1 MKKIGESAKKC
12 KLLLTKT
19 EKLYLTNIS
28 FSASHFCGLPK
39 VHKSKQINEGIQQ
52 QNNEYIKIHEP
63 DDLTVR
69 PIAGGQNCPTR
80 PLSYLIDK
88 ISKPFLIH
96 IKSYV
101 KDNLDFL
108 TRCYRKNN
116 DSTTL
121 VTFHVKNL
129 YTSIPHNYGLE
140 AISFRVEKHPDS
152 LHSRFSKRICTGK
165 YKNIN

>member
-1 MKKIGESAKKC
+1 MVG
-12 KLLLTKT
+12 
-19 EKLYLTNIS
+19 
-28 FSASHFCGLPK
+28 G
-39 VHKSKQINEGIQQ
+39 
-52 QNNEYIKIHEP
+52 P
-63 DDLTVR
+63 D
-69 PIAGGQNCPTR
+69 CSTR
-80 PLSYLIDK
+80 PLSQLID
-88 ISKPFLIH
+88 IILKPFLIH

-152 LHSRFSKRICTGK
+152 LHSRFSKRI
-165 YKNIN
+165 